1 MRFGFFLPAVN
12 NDGEA
17 GEAPGRRGR
26 DPPGWR
32 CPRVTS
38 GGRQITREHTR
49 QSRPAGIIV
58 TGTDRRRWQES
69 GPLQRSL
76 NAARALGSAPCMR
89 KTSKSEVFHAFP

>member
-26 DPPGWR
+26 DPP
-32 CPRVTS
+32 RVEMST
-38 GGRQITREHTR
+38 GDERGETDNAQN
-49 QSRPAGIIV
+49 RPAGIII

-89 KTSKSEVFHAFP
+89 KTSKSELFHAFP